1 MLTGRDLRCEK
12 TSRRHSSQR
21 QKQGNCIRNSGNDTL
36 PATVQTGRRDFLSP
50 VAGILSRILQQ
61 FWNKT
66 PWSQTLLGK
75 AFLLA
80 RHRHNTAVIHVTH
93 SVIFQNNQ
101 LPPLLNRA
109 NKTKTLPYFIFR
121 MSAKPSTRGQCISRR
136 MRDCA
141 RTMFSVYIHMFQKI
155 VGHGYL
161 PKSFFRSYYSLMHAR
176 HTNGPCTFA
185 VDC

>member
-1 MLTGRDLRCEK
+1 M
-12 TSRRHSSQR
+12 
-21 QKQGNCIRNSGNDTL
+21 
-36 PATVQTGRRDFLSP
+36 
-50 VAGILSRILQQ
+50 
-61 FWNKT
+61 
-66 PWSQTLLGK
+66 
-75 AFLLA
+75 
-80 RHRHNTAVIHVTH
+80 IHVTH

-141 RTMFSVYIHMFQKI
+141 RTRFSVYIHMFQKI

-161 PKSFFRSYYSLMHAR
+161 PKSFSVVIIRWCMLATQTGHALLPWTARTGMVAKELSVSEGAPRMVFELSWRKLKICHNLPKLASKGYFLEPAVPTVAQYSWKDCRPNSQLEFQFACTELARKTLLRKRRSD
-176 HTNGPCTFA
+176 F
-185 VDC
+185 